1 MFGSGSG
8 ITKSDF
14 PPRVFG
20 YSTTSL
26 NSGTLH
32 CDPSECF
39 SHYIRIQGGDCH
51 PNYVFCGETQTCNPL
66 LYSACGYSDWLK
78 NLMLEKCIQ
87 QSPRH
92 LIKQCVDDYRLK

>member
-1 MFGSGSG
+1 MTVRECS
-8 ITKSDF
+8 IV
-14 PPRVFG
+14 VF
-20 YSTTSL
+20 T

-32 CDPSECF
+32 CNPSECF

-51 PNYVFCGETQTCNPL
+51 PNYVFCEETQICNPL

-92 LIKQCVDDYRLK
+92 LIKQCIDDYTRLK